1 MRFLFLTTGS
11 HVTVY
16 AIAALAHAV
25 RNAGHDVLVAT
36 NEPLIDAV
44 ETVGLPG
51 VSITSESI
59 RHFLATVDSA
69 DEMVVTGRG
78 LGRMASATLVRLG
91 ELAQDWAPDVIVGSS
106 MSYAAGLL
114 AATQGIPFVRHIE
127 YLQIPMAEID
137 PVAEEELTPELTRR
151 GLGGLPEPDLLID
164 VSPPSLRSPP
174 AAGVHPMRYVA
185 TNPQRRLQRWA
196 YTRPQGRPRVLI
208 TSGTH
213 HRMLAGHSLRRLA
226 EQLTAVD
233 AEVVIAAPTRVA
245 EEFGSTADDIR
256 IGWVPLDTVA
266 PTCDLAVHHG
276 GATTTMAI
284 IAAGVP
290 QVITP
295 PNTHTRAI
303 ADALSDFGAAAT
315 IRASDQADHEL
326 PDVLA
331 TSSRELLADSR
342 YTRQAQALA
351 AELATL
357 PTPADIVRT
366 METLACTRRECRQ
379 SE

>member
-25 RNAGHDVLVAT
+25 RNAGHEVLVAT

-51 VSITSESI
+51 VSITSASI
-59 RHFLATVDSA
+59 RRFLATVDSPH
-69 DEMVVTGRG
+69 ELVVTGRG
-78 LGRMASATLVRLG
+78 LGRMAAATLASLS
-91 ELAQDWAPDVIVGSS
+91 ELAQDWRPDVIVGSS

-114 AATQGIPFVRHIE
+114 AAARDVPFVRHIE
-127 YLQIPMAEID
+127 YLRIPMAEID
-137 PVAEEELTPELTRR
+137 PVAAEELTPELSRR
-151 GLGGLPEPDLLID
+151 SLSGLPKPDLVVD
-164 VSPPSLRSPP
+164 VSPPSLRSSP
-174 AAGVHPMRYVA
+174 AADVHPMRYVA

-196 YTRPQGRPRVLI
+196 YTRPPGRPRVLI

-213 HRMLAGHSLRRLA
+213 HRMLAGRSLRRLA
-226 EQLTAVD
+226 AQLTAVD
-233 AEVVIAAPTRVA
+233 AEVVIAAPTQVA
-245 EEFGSTADDIR
+245 EEFGATADDIR
-256 IGWVPLDTVA
+256 IGWIPLDTVA

-276 GATTTMAI
+276 GATTTMAV

-303 ADALSDFGAAAT
+303 ADALSDFGAAVTVHAPP
-315 IRASDQADHEL
+315 QADHDL
-326 PDVLA
+326 ADVLA
-331 TSSRELLADSR
+331 ARSRELLADHR
-342 YTRQAQALA
+342 YARQAQALA
-351 AELATL
+351 AELAVL
-357 PTPADIVRT
+357 PTPADTVRR
-366 METLACTRRECRQ
+366 METLTAGR
-379 SE
+379 